1 MAKRRPPG
9 DGMIRLKKKGQWE
22 SSYSPKLPNGKRRKF
37 NIHAD
42 TREECEEKIAV
53 MIKQKN
59 AEIAAEKKK
68 VKQALRKGR
77 PRTVAP
83 QNLRYKF
90 FFKLCVKSKIRYK
103 KAKMMNGV

>member
-83 QNLRYKF
+83 QNLRYRF

-103 KAKMMNGV
+103 KAK